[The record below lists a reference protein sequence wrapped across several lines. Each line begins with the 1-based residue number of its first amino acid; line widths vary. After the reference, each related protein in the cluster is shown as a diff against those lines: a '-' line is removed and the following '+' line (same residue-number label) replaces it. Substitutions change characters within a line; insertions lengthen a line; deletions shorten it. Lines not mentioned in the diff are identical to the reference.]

1 MPKILVLDNL
11 SEEGVDIFRSA
22 EGFEVDVKPPQDP
35 EALGKIIGAYD
46 GLVVRSGTKVTAEA
60 LKHAENLK
68 VIGRAGVGTDN
79 IDKTAATNA
88 GILVMN
94 TPGGNTISTC
104 EHAFALLLSLCRNI
118 PAAHASM
125 DSGRW
130 DRKKFMGT
138 EVFEKTLGI
147 IGVGR
152 IGGEIAKRAQAF
164 GMKIIAFDPILTQL
178 KAEALGVELVSVD
191 ELIERSDFITI
202 HAPKNPDTDNMIRAE
217 HFKRMKPSC
226 RIINCARGGIINEA
240 DLAEALREGTIAGAG
255 LDVYTTEPLE
265 DNPFIGLDNIVTT
278 PHLAASTDEA
288 QLVVAV
294 DIAKQI
300 VEYLQTGAI
309 VNAVNAPS
317 LDSKTREELAPLL
330 YLAEKLGLFQ
340 ARYTVGRPEAIE
352 IEYCGEFGLTDTY
365 PVTSAILMG
374 FLSPKVES
382 VNMVSAPSMF
392 KDHGIS
398 IRETRSPETSDFGF
412 QINVTVITD
421 EETVTVG
428 GTLYGD
434 DDPRICIID
443 GTRMNAVPEGWMV
456 ICMNEDKPLVIGRI
470 TTIIGEAKV
479 NIANLTLGRDAPGGG
494 ASTLINLDGPLDEE
508 TIEEIRRLSHVKRVR
523 QVNL

>member
-11 SEEGVDIFRSA
+11 SEEGVDVFRA
-22 EGFEVDVKPPQDP
+22 TEDFEVDVMPPQDP
-35 EALGKIIGAYD
+35 EALARIIGEYD
-46 GLVVRSGTKVTAEA
+46 GLVVRSGTKVTSEA
-60 LKHAENLK
+60 LQHAKKLK

-88 GILVMN
+88 GIVVMN

-125 DSGRW
+125 DAGRW

-178 KAEALGVELVSVD
+178 KAEALGIELVSVD
-191 ELIERSDFITI
+191 ALIERSDFITV

-226 RIINCARGGIINEA
+226 RIINCARGGIINES
-240 DLAEALREGTIAGAG
+240 DLAEALRSGTIAGAG
-255 LDVYTTEPLE
+255 LDVYTSEPFE

-294 DIAKQI
+294 DIAKQMI
-300 VEYLQTGAI
+300 EYLQTGAI
-309 VNAVNAPS
+309 VNAVNVPN
-317 LDSKTREELAPLL
+317 LDSKTREELSPML

-340 ARYTVGRPEAIE
+340 ARYTAGRPEAIA
-352 IEYCGEFGLTDTY
+352 IEYCGEIGITDTY
-365 PVTSAILMG
+365 PITSAILMG
-374 FLSPKVES
+374 FLAPKVET
-382 VNMVSAPSMF
+382 VNMVSAPSML

-398 IRETRSPETSDFGF
+398 SSETRSPEASDFGF
-412 QINVTVITD
+412 QINVTVVTD

-443 GTRMNAVPEGWMV
+443 GTRMDAVPEGWMV
-456 ICMNEDKPLVIGRI
+456 ICMNEDKPLVLGKI

-479 NIANLTLGRDAPGGG
+479 NIANMTLGRDAPGGR
-494 ASTLINLDGPLDEE
+494 ATTLINLDGPLDEE
-508 TIEEIRRLSHVKRVR
+508 TMEEIRKVPHVNRVR
-523 QVNL
+523 LVNL